1 MTKTKVGTV
10 AFEVEQKKNGIS
22 GRGDLPWVKSVA
34 LHNGDRGSP
43 SAEHF
48 FHAPRSPSSPL
59 APALVPTTPSAAVWG
74 GRGTVARPPAVAWRS
89 GEPSQNGAFY
99 IGTVTT
105 TQM

>member
-74 GRGTVARPPAVAWRS
+74 GRGTVPWSLAGGPVALGRF
-89 GEPSQNGAFY
+89 GVPRGLL
-99 IGTVTT
+99 
-105 TQM
+105 